1 MPGGLP
7 QAKGDAMCE
16 CKTRATVMAMAA
28 LLATVSRAGAEPP
41 RLDLVWVD
49 PTGMVEGTYPV
60 VSHESRHA
68 LAAIGADVRWT
79 NTPPQGAVV
88 GPESLVV
95 IAVPTYKN
103 TKGAEQHVMGSTR
116 AVGDGALAVWV
127 FPDQVAWA
135 LGLDLGMRPSWGKRA
150 EGQFARAL
158 ARVASHEILHAL
170 GAAEHTRSG
179 LMAARL
185 DRKALTS
192 AASLR
197 VDRKVVATVR
207 RAVGRGAVRAAQSW
221 EPSWLPAPLSAVAEG
236 MAAPVAAH

>member
-1 MPGGLP
+1 MW
-7 QAKGDAMCE
+7 E
-16 CKTRATVMAMAA
+16 CKTRATVMAVAA
-28 LLATVSRAGAEPP
+28 LVVTASTAGAEPP

-49 PTGMVEGTYPV
+49 PTGIVPGTYPV
-60 VSHESRHA
+60 LTNESRNA
-68 LAAIGADVRWT
+68 LAAIGADVHWT
-79 NTPPQGAVV
+79 NAPPQGAVV

-103 TKGAEQHVMGSTR
+103 TSGSENHVMGSTR
-116 AVGDGALAVWV
+116 VVAYGALAVWV

-150 EGQFARAL
+150 ESHFARAL

-192 AASLR
+192 AASLG

-207 RAVGRGAVRAAQSW
+207 RAVGHGAVRAAQSW
-221 EPSWLPAPLSAVAEG
+221 DPSWLPTPLSAAAEG
-236 MAAPVAAH
+236 MSGPGDAH